1 MYLTK
6 NKYRKVFTVNI
17 SVQRVKQARSLT
29 QGHIARKRPPDEHTR
44 YCGAAQKAGFQR
56 DMIKVQVSA
65 LTLRSYA
72 ILNKLLPLSD
82 L

>member
-29 QGHIARKRPPDEHTR
+29 QGHIARKRPPDEHT
-44 YCGAAQKAGFQR
+44 
-56 DMIKVQVSA
+56 DIVVP
-65 LTLRSYA
+65 LR
-72 ILNKLLPLSD
+72 KLVFRGI
-82 L
+82 